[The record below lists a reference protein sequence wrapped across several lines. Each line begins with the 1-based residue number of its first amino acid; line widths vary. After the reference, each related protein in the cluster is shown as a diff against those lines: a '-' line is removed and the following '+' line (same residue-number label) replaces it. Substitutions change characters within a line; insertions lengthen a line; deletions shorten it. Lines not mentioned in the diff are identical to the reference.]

1 MSIFFDVLL
10 IGVILF
16 FVIKYAIKG
25 LIQAIFSFGKFVFSV
40 ILAIVI
46 GKPVAAWISDGFMRK
61 WLSDGVYGK
70 ICKHIVDGQS
80 LSEFFSEIPEPFVRL
95 VKLCGGDL
103 SMLQQKY
110 SNAENSEVVIRDM
123 ASTIATP
130 VADVASAIIAFIAVF
145 LIAFV
150 VLSIVASLL
159 KKVKVPVVTGI
170 DKVLGFV
177 LGIVLGLLSASM
189 LSTVIYTVLELVSTV
204 NNNPD
209 IMNIYYNS
217 VVLEFI
223 HKINIFSFIRELL

>member
-1 MSIFFDVLL
+1 M
-10 IGVILF
+10 
-16 FVIKYAIKG
+16 
-25 LIQAIFSFGKFVFSV
+25 
-40 ILAIVI
+40 
-46 GKPVAAWISDGFMRK
+46 
-61 WLSDGVYGK
+61 
-70 ICKHIVDGQS
+70 
-80 LSEFFSEIPEPFVRL
+80 
-95 VKLCGGDL
+95 
-103 SMLQQKY
+103 
-110 SNAENSEVVIRDM
+110 
-123 ASTIATP
+123 
-130 VADVASAIIAFIAVF
+130 
-145 LIAFV
+145 IAFV